1 MPTTTWSTARQEIV
15 RPFGLVTGTVSA
27 ALEADTTLLDED
39 LADAYSPNDFFN
51 NNWHVLVTSG
61 TNVNEARR
69 VTDYVG
75 IAGGGVAAGTLT
87 VSKAWADDG
96 STLATYELMTLDPV
110 HVLRAYNRARAI
122 VWPWVGI
129 VRDVE
134 TVVTGNRQF
143 TYEVPSTIRRVNNI
157 YLGERYEAQHD
168 SENLLLNGSFEDWTD
183 ATTCDNWAVAS
194 TGSGTST
201 IHREDQT
208 YSPNNYAIL
217 SGDRSLRLAVPAS
230 TTATV
235 LQTFNS
241 ASSDYTAVATQGMTA
256 SLSAYVYCNLPSRV
270 QLSID
275 GTVQSASHGGTG
287 WELMTGSQTLT
298 HDDTSTVVGISVT
311 SGAAVA
317 VFVDEMFLT
326 LGQSGV
332 IDKPYSPI
340 TNWEFIPPVDGA
352 SSGGTIRFKNQ
363 IPKQRRLRIV
373 GTDMLSPVSSDSDTL
388 EIDGD
393 LLEPLYNKTR
403 QLLADERAMGNPQ
416 SYWYTMARQFE
427 TEYNRAIESGSVGIR
442 PPRGRFKAPS
452 MPY

>member
-1 MPTTTWSTARQEIV
+1 MPTTTWATARQEIV

-27 ALEADTTLLDED
+27 ALEADTTLVDED
-39 LADAYSPNDFFN
+39 LADAYSSNDFFN

-61 TNVNEARR
+61 NNVNEARR
-69 VTDYVG
+69 VTDYTG
-75 IAGGGVAAGTLT
+75 SSGAFT

-96 STLATYELMTLDPV
+96 STLATYELMTLNPV

-168 SENLLLNGSFEDWTD
+168 SENLLLNGSFEDWTS
-183 ATTCDNWAVAS
+183 ATACDNWAVAS

-217 SGDRSLRLAVPAS
+217 SGDKSLRLAVPAS

-241 ASSDYTAVATQGMTA
+241 ASSDYTAVATEGMTA

-275 GTVQSASHGGTG
+275 GDVQSATHGGTG
-287 WELMTGSQTLT
+287 WELMTASNNLDPT
-298 HDDTSTVVGISVT
+298 DTSTVVGIAVT
-311 SGAAVA
+311 SGAAIA

-332 IDKPYSPI
+332 IDKPYTPI

-352 SSGGTIRFKNQ
+352 STGGTIRFKNH
-363 IPKQRRLRIV
+363 IPEQRRIRIV
-373 GTDMLSPVSSDSDTL
+373 GTDMLSPASSDSDTL

-403 QLLADERAMGNPQ
+403 QLLADEKAMGNPQ
-416 SYWYTMARQFE
+416 SYWFTMARQFE

-442 PPRGRFKAPS
+442 PPRGRFKAPN

>member
-1 MPTTTWSTARQEIV
+1 MPTTTWATARQEIV

-27 ALEADTTLLDED
+27 ALEADTSLVDED
-39 LADAYSPNDFFN
+39 LIDSYSSNDFFN
-51 NNWHVLVTSG
+51 NNWYALVTSG
-61 TNVNEARR
+61 NNVNEARR

-75 IAGGGVAAGTLT
+75 SSGTLT

-96 STLATYELMTLDPV
+96 STLATFELTTLDPV

-168 SENLLLNGSFEDWTD
+168 SETLLLNGSFEDWTN
-183 ATTCDNWAVAS
+183 ATSCDNWAVAS

-217 SGDRSLRLAVPAS
+217 SGDKSLRLAVPAS

-241 ASSDYTAVATQGMTA
+241 ASSDYTAVATEGMTA

-270 QLSID
+270 ALSID
-275 GTVQSASHGGTG
+275 GDVQSATHGGTG
-287 WELMTGSQTLT
+287 WELMTASNNLDPT
-298 HDDTSTVVGISVT
+298 DTSAIVGISVT
-311 SGAAVA
+311 SGAAIA

-332 IDKPYSPI
+332 IDKPYTPI

-352 SSGGTIRFKNQ
+352 STGGTIRFKNH
-363 IPKQRRLRIV
+363 IPEQRRIRIV
-373 GTDMLSPVSSDSDTL
+373 GTDMLASVSSDSDTL
-388 EIDGD
+388 AIDGD

-403 QLLADERAMGNPQ
+403 QLLADEKAMGNPQ
-416 SYWYTMARQFE
+416 SYWFTMARQFE
-427 TEYNRAIESGSVGIR
+427 QEYNRAIESGSVGIR
-442 PPRGRFKAPS
+442 PPRGRFKSPS

>member
-27 ALEADTTLLDED
+27 ALEADTALVDED
-39 LADAYSPNDFFN
+39 LADAYSSNDFFN

-61 TNVNEARR
+61 NNVNEARR
-69 VTDYVG
+69 VTDYTG
-75 IAGGGVAAGTLT
+75 STGAFT

-96 STLATYELMTLDPV
+96 STLATYELMTLNPV

-168 SENLLLNGSFEDWTD
+168 SENLLLNGSFEDWTN
-183 ATTCDNWAVAS
+183 ATSCDNWAVAS

-373 GTDMLSPVSSDSDTL
+373 GTDMLSSVSSDSDTL

-416 SYWYTMARQFE
+416 SYWFTMARQFE

>member
-27 ALEADTTLLDED
+27 ALEADTTLVDED
-39 LADAYSPNDFFN
+39 LADAYSSNDFFN

-61 TNVNEARR
+61 NNVNEARR
-69 VTDYVG
+69 VTDYTG
-75 IAGGGVAAGTLT
+75 SSGAFT

-96 STLATYELMTLDPV
+96 STLATYELMTLNPV

-168 SENLLLNGSFEDWTD
+168 SENLLLNGSFEDWTN
-183 ATTCDNWAVAS
+183 ATSCDNWSVTGGGAS
-194 TGSGTST
+194 MN
-201 IHREDQT
+201 REDQT

-217 SGDRSLRLAVPAS
+217 SGDKSLRLLVPGSTAV
-230 TTATV
+230 TLV
-235 LQTFNS
+235 QTFDS
-241 ASSDYTAVATQGMTA
+241 TSSSYTAVATEGMTA
-256 SLSAYVYCNLPSRV
+256 SLSSYVYCNTASRV
-270 QLSID
+270 SLTID
-275 GTVQSASHGGTG
+275 GDVQSATHGGTG
-287 WELMTGSQTLT
+287 WELMTASNNLDAT
-298 HDDTSTVVGISVT
+298 DTSTVVGISVT
-311 SGAAVA
+311 SGAAIP

-332 IDKPYSPI
+332 IDKPYTPI

-352 SSGGTIRFKNQ
+352 STGGTIRFKNQ
-363 IPKQRRLRIV
+363 IPEQRRIRIV
-373 GTDMLSPVSSDSDTL
+373 GTDMLSPASSDSDTL

-403 QLLADERAMGNPQ
+403 QLLADEKAMGNPQ
-416 SYWYTMARQFE
+416 SYWFTMARQFE

-442 PPRGRFKAPS
+442 PPRGRFKAPN

>member
-27 ALEADTTLLDED
+27 ALEADKILLDED
-39 LADAYSPNDFFN
+39 LEDAYSSNDFFN

-61 TNVNEARR
+61 NNAGEARR
-69 VTDYVG
+69 VTDYLG

-168 SENLLLNGSFEDWTD
+168 SENLLLNGSFEDWTN
-183 ATTCDNWAVAS
+183 ATSCDNWAVAS

-217 SGDRSLRLAVPAS
+217 
-230 TTATV
+230 
-235 LQTFNS
+235 
-241 ASSDYTAVATQGMTA
+241 
-256 SLSAYVYCNLPSRV
+256 
-270 QLSID
+270 
-275 GTVQSASHGGTG
+275 
-287 WELMTGSQTLT
+287 
-298 HDDTSTVVGISVT
+298 
-311 SGAAVA
+311 
-317 VFVDEMFLT
+317 
-326 LGQSGV
+326 
-332 IDKPYSPI
+332 
-340 TNWEFIPPVDGA
+340 
-352 SSGGTIRFKNQ
+352 
-363 IPKQRRLRIV
+363 
-373 GTDMLSPVSSDSDTL
+373 
-388 EIDGD
+388 
-393 LLEPLYNKTR
+393 
-403 QLLADERAMGNPQ
+403 
-416 SYWYTMARQFE
+416 
-427 TEYNRAIESGSVGIR
+427 
-442 PPRGRFKAPS
+442 
-452 MPY
+452 

>member
-1 MPTTTWSTARQEIV
+1 MPTTTWATARQEIV

-27 ALEADTTLLDED
+27 ALEADKILLDED
-39 LADAYSPNDFFN
+39 LEDAYSSNDFFN

-61 TNVNEARR
+61 NNVNEARR
-69 VTDYVG
+69 VTDYLG

-168 SENLLLNGSFEDWTD
+168 SENLLINGSFEDWTN
-183 ATTCDNWAVAS
+183 ATSCDNWAVAS

-217 SGDRSLRLAVPAS
+217 SGDKSLRLAVPAS

-241 ASSDYTAVATQGMTA
+241 ASSDYTAVATEGMTA

-270 QLSID
+270 ALSID
-275 GTVQSASHGGTG
+275 GDVQSATHGGTG
-287 WELMTGSQTLT
+287 WELMTASNNLDPT
-298 HDDTSTVVGISVT
+298 DTSAIVGISVT
-311 SGAAVA
+311 SGAAIA

-332 IDKPYSPI
+332 IDKPYTPI

-352 SSGGTIRFKNQ
+352 STGGTIRFKNQ
-363 IPKQRRLRIV
+363 VPEQRRIRIV
-373 GTDMLSPVSSDSDTL
+373 GTDMLSSVSSDSDPR

-393 LLEPLYNKTR
+393 LLEPLDTKQR
-403 QLLADERAMGNPQ
+403 HLPADERARGNPPH
-416 SYWYTMARQFE
+416 Y
-427 TEYNRAIESGSVGIR
+427 
-442 PPRGRFKAPS
+442 
-452 MPY
+452 

>member
-1 MPTTTWSTARQEIV
+1 
-15 RPFGLVTGTVSA
+15 
-27 ALEADTTLLDED
+27 
-39 LADAYSPNDFFN
+39 
-51 NNWHVLVTSG
+51 
-61 TNVNEARR
+61 
-69 VTDYVG
+69 
-75 IAGGGVAAGTLT
+75 
-87 VSKAWADDG
+87 
-96 STLATYELMTLDPV
+96 MTLDPV

-183 ATTCDNWAVAS
+183 ATSCDNWSVTGGGAS
-194 TGSGTST
+194 MN
-201 IHREDQT
+201 REDQT

-217 SGDRSLRLAVPAS
+217 SGDKSLRLLVPGSTAV
-230 TTATV
+230 TLV
-235 LQTFNS
+235 QTFDS
-241 ASSDYTAVATQGMTA
+241 TSSSYTAVATEGMTA
-256 SLSAYVYCNLPSRV
+256 SLSTYVYCNTASRV
-270 QLSID
+270 SLTID
-275 GTVQSASHGGTG
+275 GDVQSATHGGTG
-287 WELMTGSQTLT
+287 WELMTASNNLDAT
-298 HDDTSTVVGISVT
+298 DTSTVVGISVT
-311 SGAAVA
+311 SGAAIP

-332 IDKPYSPI
+332 IDKPYTPI

-352 SSGGTIRFKNQ
+352 STGGTIRFKNH
-363 IPKQRRLRIV
+363 IPEQRRIRIV
-373 GTDMLSPVSSDSDTL
+373 GTDMLSSVSSDSDTL

-442 PPRGRFKAPS
+442 PPRGRFKSPS

>member
-39 LADAYSPNDFFN
+39 LADAYSSNDFFN

>member
-27 ALEADTTLLDED
+27 ALEADTALVDED
-39 LADAYSPNDFFN
+39 LADAYSSNDFFN

-61 TNVNEARR
+61 NNAGEARR
-69 VTDYVG
+69 VTDYTG
-75 IAGGGVAAGTLT
+75 STGTLA

-143 TYEVPSTIRRVNNI
+143 TYEVPSTIRRINNI

-183 ATTCDNWAVAS
+183 ATTCDNWAVTGGGAS
-194 TGSGTST
+194 MN
-201 IHREDQT
+201 REDQT

-217 SGDRSLRLAVPAS
+217 SGDRSLRLLVPGSTAV
-230 TTATV
+230 TLV
-235 LQTFNS
+235 QTFDS
-241 ASSDYTAVATQGMTA
+241 TSSSYTAVATEGMTA
-256 SLSAYVYCNLPSRV
+256 SLSAYVYCNTASRV
-270 QLSID
+270 SLTID
-275 GTVQSASHGGTG
+275 GDVQSATHGGTG
-287 WELMTGSQTLT
+287 WELMTASNNLDAT
-298 HDDTSTVVGISVT
+298 DTSTVVGISVT
-311 SGAAVA
+311 SGAAIP

-363 IPKQRRLRIV
+363 IPEQRRLRIV
-373 GTDMLSPVSSDSDTL
+373 GTDMLSSVSSDSDTL

>member
-1 MPTTTWSTARQEIV
+1 MPTTTWATARQEIV

-27 ALEADTTLLDED
+27 ALEADTSLVDED
-39 LADAYSPNDFFN
+39 LIDSYSSNDFFN
-51 NNWHVLVTSG
+51 NNWYALVTSG
-61 TNVNEARR
+61 NNVNEARR

-75 IAGGGVAAGTLT
+75 SSGTLT

-96 STLATYELMTLDPV
+96 STLATFELTTLDPV

-168 SENLLLNGSFEDWTD
+168 SENLLLNGSFEDWTN
-183 ATTCDNWAVAS
+183 ATSCDNWAVAS

-217 SGDRSLRLAVPAS
+217 SGDKSLRLAVPAS

-241 ASSDYTAVATQGMTA
+241 ASSDYTAVATEGMTA

-270 QLSID
+270 ALSID
-275 GTVQSASHGGTG
+275 GDVQSATHGGTG
-287 WELMTGSQTLT
+287 WELMTASNNLDPT
-298 HDDTSTVVGISVT
+298 DTSAIVGISVT
-311 SGAAVA
+311 SGAAIA

-332 IDKPYSPI
+332 IDKPYTPI

-352 SSGGTIRFKNQ
+352 STGGTIRFKNH
-363 IPKQRRLRIV
+363 IPEQRRIRIV
-373 GTDMLSPVSSDSDTL
+373 GTDMLASVSSDSDTL
-388 EIDGD
+388 AIDGD

-403 QLLADERAMGNPQ
+403 QLLADEKAMGNPQ
-416 SYWYTMARQFE
+416 SYWFTMARQFE

-442 PPRGRFKAPS
+442 PPRGRFKAPN